1 MSVRISSLHL
11 IETGTYNDAY
21 HRPLI
26 SNFNEQERDAFIQLT
41 ANHDRITPEIVGEVA
56 SQILRPQAQVNAHDL
71 IAIPNGWGQRRFNF
85 MMRVDLVN
93 GLHAT
98 GAYMIITGYTDHQDV
113 SFGQHLDPNMRLF
126 INGITEINEVA
137 VPMANGAYVTYPRV
151 VNSNHVL
158 IPPAIIN
165 NGYQT
170 YGRTNGLDLQRPIDV
185 VGALSAM
192 SEVADPGTLVNDL
205 RGTISPAINTIQ
217 LSTRNNN
224 VPSDYLCRTVNCIR
238 AAELATEGTTAHDFA
253 ETLGPYSRS
262 RTSLRES
269 YATSN
274 QFLKWLNNDTMFGV
288 ERSITYGALCA
299 HQPGLDNLVEVYTHG
314 GAYQKSIVVE
324 RGNTEH
330 WTVATRETEIATML
344 CSALPA
350 MMSSLTLTSVQFR
363 ISNTTLDGQLRVVV
377 TDGMSFAGENLDI
390 SPYLHRLE
398 DRIFME
404 LMPGITNN
412 NMIAVDIAGT
422 VDLYGDSHMTVS
434 FNGGPAVPYGM
445 PTFCDAL
452 YTPMLVTNIQSFHNL
467 ASDIAFMANNV
478 GTGTSGSLNQLYGVS
493 HDQARPRVTL

>member
-1 MSVRISSLHL
+1 MSVRISSLHF
-11 IETGTYNDAY
+11 IETGTYNDTY

-26 SNFNEQERDAFIQLT
+26 SNFDVDERNAFINAT
-41 ANHDRITPEIVGEVA
+41 ANHDRITPEIVGEVV
-56 SQILRPQAQVNAHDL
+56 SQILRPQAQVDAQDL

-93 GLHAT
+93 GLNAT
-98 GAYMIITGYTDHQDV
+98 GAYMIVTGYTDHQDV

-126 INGITEINEVA
+126 INGITEVNEVDMRL
-137 VPMANGAYVTYPRV
+137 PNGSWSKYPRI

-165 NGYQT
+165 NGYNN
-170 YGRTNGLDLQRPIDV
+170 YGRVSGLDLQRPVDV

-192 SEVADPGTLVNDL
+192 NEVADPNTLVSDL
-205 RGTISPAINTIQ
+205 RGTISPTVNTIQ
-217 LSTRNNN
+217 MSTRNNN

-238 AAELATEGTTAHDFA
+238 AAELQTEGTNAHDFA

-269 YATSN
+269 YATAN
-274 QFLKWLNNDTMFGV
+274 QFLKWLNSDTMFGV
-288 ERSITYGALCA
+288 ERSITYGALCS

-314 GAYQKSIVVE
+314 GAYQKSLVVE
-324 RGNTEH
+324 RGMTEH

-350 MMSSLTLTSVQFR
+350 MMSSMTLTSVQFR
-363 ISNTTLDGQLRVVV
+363 ISNMTLDGQLRVVV

-390 SPYLHRLE
+390 SPYLHRME

-452 YTPMLVTNIQSFHNL
+452 YTPMMVTNIQNFHNL
-467 ASDIAFMANNV
+467 AKDIALMASNV
-478 GTGTSGSLNQLYGVS
+478 GTGNTGSLNQLYGVS
-493 HDQARPRVTL
+493 HDSPRTRVSL

>member
-1 MSVRISSLHL
+1 MSVRISSLHF
-11 IETGTYNDAY
+11 IETGTYNDTY

-26 SNFNEQERDAFIQLT
+26 SNFNEQERDAFTSIT

-56 SQILRPQAQVNAHDL
+56 SQILRPQAQVGVDDL

-93 GLHAT
+93 GVSGT
-98 GAYMIITGYTDHQDV
+98 GAYIIVTGYTDHQDT
-113 SFGQHLDPNMRLF
+113 SFGRHLDPNMRLF
-126 INGITEINEVA
+126 INGVTEINV
-137 VPMANGAYVTYPRV
+137 VDMQMPNGAWTQYPRIV
-151 VNSNHVL
+151 SSNHVL
-158 IPPAIIN
+158 VPPAIIN
-165 NGYQT
+165 NGYNSF
-170 YGRTNGLDLQRPIDV
+170 GRISGLDLQRPIDV

-192 SEVADPGTLVNDL
+192 NEVADPHTLVSDL
-205 RGTISPAINTIQ
+205 RGTTSPTVNAIQ
-217 LSTRNNN
+217 MSSRNNN
-224 VPSDYLCRTVNCIR
+224 VPTDYLCRTVNCIR
-238 AAELATEGTTAHDFA
+238 AAELQSEGTSAHDFA

-274 QFLKWLNNDTMFGV
+274 PFLKWLNTDTQFGV
-288 ERSITYGALCA
+288 ERSITYGMLCA
-299 HQPGLDNLVEVYTHG
+299 HQPGLDNMVEVYTQG
-314 GAYQKSIVVE
+314 GAYQKSVVVE
-324 RGNTEH
+324 RGNTEQ

-344 CSALPA
+344 CSALPSMMA
-350 MMSSLTLTSVQFR
+350 MLTLTSVQFR
-363 ISNTTLDGQLRVVV
+363 ISNMTLDGMLRVVV

-452 YTPMLVTNIQSFHNL
+452 YTPMLVTSIQNFHNL

-478 GTGTSGSLNQLYGVS
+478 GSGKTGTLNQIYGVS
-493 HDQARPRVTL
+493 HDSPRPRVTL